1 MAEEYLTV
9 SQVRERLGISREKL
23 RKLIDS
29 GDLPIVTSKLDQRL
43 KLVPL
48 AAVKKLEAEPHARRK
63 GESEASE

>member
-48 AAVKKLEAEPHARRK
+48 AAVKKLEAEPHAQRK